1 MRRAANADVRRRA
14 IVAVAIVAIVLA
26 VAERYACA
34 DERVDV
40 TAMDGTPLIGELGGT
55 SGPGIVLVHGART
68 DRRQWAA
75 VAAALVERGFRP
87 LRIDLRGHGE
97 SSGAIDLAAAD
108 RDVEGAYRYLLGRK
122 IRPVFLVGDG
132 VGGSA
137 ALVVASRVPVAGVA
151 VLGRQ
156 PATGGPDPRTA
167 LTSVRVPVL
176 FLVHEADQDTR
187 AVAGA
192 AASARVVVVPEADVL
207 TSPRTVPALLEL
219 FATPAR

>member
-137 ALVVASRVPVAGVA
+137 ALVVAARVAVAGVA
-151 VLGRQ
+151 VAGRQ
-156 PATGGPDPRTA
+156 PAESGPDPRA
-167 LTSVRVPVL
+167 AVASVGVPML
-176 FLVHEADQDTR
+176 FLVSEAEPDAKAFGGT
-187 AVAGA
+187 AP
-192 AASARVVVVPEADVL
+192 SARVVVVPGADVVA
-207 TSPRTVPALLEL
+207 SPRTLPALLEL
-219 FATPAR
+219 VGVAR